1 MERDQKQNDY
11 YQDGDFRK
19 RRLLVY
25 VCTDE
30 NSVVL
35 KFPGRTRAET
45 LATQARGLRIRRLM
59 IHRVLTSITCT
70 HRFSVLISCKRT
82 KTIMTIEIHYVWTRS
97 FFWKGRKNHRFSKIS
112 GYVWTGPHTK
122 CDRCLMQPL
131 LITSIFLSNDFCI
144 FTVMDLPTRKI
155 NYWKFDLDYHLNQRN
170 FETGKGCS
178 VLLLSVHE
186 C

>member
-35 KFPGRTRAET
+35 ISWKNSRGNACYAGPRFTDTTTWWYIVYLLALRACIV
-45 LATQARGLRIRRLM
+45 LA
-59 IHRVLTSITCT
+59 
-70 HRFSVLISCKRT
+70 FSCKRA

-97 FFWKGRKNHRFSKIS
+97 FFWKGKRNHRFSKIS

-131 LITSIFLSNDFCI
+131 LITSIFLPNDLCI
-144 FTVMDLPTRKI
+144 FTVMDFPTRKV
-155 NYWKFDLDYHLNQRN
+155 NYWKFDRDYHVNQRN
-170 FETGKGCS
+170 FETGIECS
-178 VLLLSVHE
+178 VLRLSVHE

>member
-45 LATQARGLRIRRLM
+45 LANAGPKFTDTTTDD
-59 IHRVLTSITCT
+59 TSCT
-70 HRFSVLISCKRT
+70 
-82 KTIMTIEIHYVWTRS
+82 Y
-97 FFWKGRKNHRFSKIS
+97 
-112 GYVWTGPHTK
+112 
-122 CDRCLMQPL
+122 
-131 LITSIFLSNDFCI
+131 
-144 FTVMDLPTRKI
+144 
-155 NYWKFDLDYHLNQRN
+155 
-170 FETGKGCS
+170 
-178 VLLLSVHE
+178 
-186 C
+186 